1 MKPMTKEE
9 IIEQQRQLA
18 IRFKPWMEDK
28 KKREILTFQRPNG
41 NIVDHYPDGREE
53 VIKYAK

>member
-9 IIEQQRQLA
+9 IIEQQWQLA

-41 NIVDHYPDGREE
+41 NIVRHYPDGHEE
-53 VIKYAK
+53 VIEYAK

>member
-1 MKPMTKEE
+1 MTKEE

-41 NIVDHYPDGREE
+41 DIVDHYPDGREE

>member
-41 NIVDHYPDGREE
+41 DIVDHYPDGHEE
-53 VIKYAK
+53 VIEHAK